1 MSKHFQII
9 FFCLNNLFLILSINV
24 HFNSGPKWL
33 KKSLQFLYIFSLH
46 RYLYKYLDFFSSYLA
61 GENDW
66 WAEDDSDFDINSED
80 SEEEE
85 DNRLCNTVMLMGP
98 SGVGKTTTVYA
109 LAQEIGFKV
118 SVLNFILICIPSIKL
133 TATI

>member
-1 MSKHFQII
+1 M
-9 FFCLNNLFLILSINV
+9 
-24 HFNSGPKWL
+24 
-33 KKSLQFLYIFSLH
+33 LYIFSLH